1 VLNADSES
9 TFAVLTYVLKAKV
22 SISLT
27 CASRFFTAVAIYQ
40 LQEKG
45 LLNVTDVVRASER
58 IPSELHS
65 NKAIA

>member
-1 VLNADSES
+1 MFSRP
-9 TFAVLTYVLKAKV
+9 KV
-22 SISLT
+22 FISLT

-65 NKAIA
+65 NEAIA